1 MSGCDIAIAGGGL
14 SGGLIALALTR
25 ARPDLELALVE
36 AGRMLGGNH
45 RWSWFASD
53 LPPGGEDLLAAFPQ
67 AEWNDGYEVRFPAYR
82 RKLATPYRSLTS
94 ADFAATLRKALSPAA
109 IYRGT
114 RVAALDRGGITL
126 EGGRRIEAR
135 AVIDCRG
142 FEPTPHLAGGWQV
155 FLGGHV
161 RTGAPHGLERPV
173 IMDATVEQLG
183 GYRFVYCLP
192 LGPHELF
199 VEDTYYADQPVLDR
213 EALAERLDAY
223 CRRRGWIGE
232 VLGEETGVLPV
243 VTGGDFAAWQA
254 SQATEGVAL
263 AGARGGFW
271 HPLTSYT
278 LPHAARIALL
288 VADNA
293 DLSGGELA
301 TLLADEARAHWRATR
316 FYRLLGRMLLRAT
329 EPSQRY
335 RVLERFYRLP
345 RPTIERLY
353 AGRSTPADR
362 RRILCGRPPVPVTR
376 ALAALLGEGRP
387 LETVA

>member
-25 ARPDLELALVE
+25 ARPELKLALLEV
-36 AGRMLGGNH
+36 GRTLGGNH
-45 RWSWFASD
+45 RWSWFVSD
-53 LPPGGEDLLAAFPQ
+53 LPPDGEDLLATFSCT
-67 AEWNDGYEVRFPAYR
+67 EWDDYEVRFPTYR

-94 ADFAATLRKALSPAA
+94 ADFAATLRKTLPPAA
-109 IYRGT
+109 IHRGA
-114 RVAALDRGGITL
+114 RVAALDGGGITL
-126 EGGRRIEAR
+126 EGGKRIEAR
-135 AVIDCRG
+135 TVIDCRG

-161 RTGAPHGLERPV
+161 RTRAPHGLDRPV

-192 LGPHELF
+192 LGPNELF
-199 VEDTYYADQPVLDR
+199 VEDTYYADRPVLDR

-232 VLGEETGVLPV
+232 VLADETGVLPV

-254 SQATEGVAL
+254 SQAVEGVAL

-278 LPHAARIALL
+278 LPQAAGLALT
-288 VADNA
+288 VAANA
-293 DLSGGELA
+293 DMPGAALA
-301 TLLADEARAHWRATR
+301 TLLADQAREHWRATR

-335 RVLERFYRLP
+335 KVLERFYRLP

-353 AGRSTPADR
+353 AGRSTSVDR
-362 RRILCGRPPVPVTR
+362 RRILCGKPPVPVTR
-376 ALAALLGEGRP
+376 ALAALLDEGGS
-387 LETVA
+387 LGAAA

>member
-14 SGGLIALALTR
+14 SGGLIALALKR
-25 ARPDLELALVE
+25 ARPELKLVL
-36 AGRMLGGNH
+36 ADADGTLGGNH

-67 AEWNDGYEVRFPAYR
+67 AEWNDGYEVRFPAFR

-94 ADFAATLRKALSPAA
+94 ADFHATLGKALPARA
-109 IYRGT
+109 IRCRT
-114 RVAALDRGGITL
+114 RIAALDASGLTIESG
-126 EGGRRIEAR
+126 ERIDAH

-161 RTGAPHGLERPV
+161 RTQEPHGLERPL

-192 LGPHELF
+192 LGPSELF
-199 VEDTYYADQPVLDR
+199 VEDTYYADLPVLDR
-213 EALAERLDAY
+213 DALAERLDAY
-223 CRRRGWIGE
+223 CKRRGWIGK
-232 VLGEETGVLPV
+232 VLGEETGILPV

-254 SQATEGVAL
+254 SQGPEGVAL
-263 AGARGGFW
+263 AGVRGGFW

-278 LPHAARIALL
+278 LPHAVEIALL
-288 VADNA
+288 VAEHA
-293 DLSGGELA
+293 DLAGAELA
-301 TLLADEARAHWRATR
+301 TLLADRSREHWRMTR
-316 FYRLLGRMLLRAT
+316 FYRLLGRMLFRAA

-345 RPTIERLY
+345 RPAIERLY
-353 AGRSTPADR
+353 AGRTTAADR
-362 RRILCGRPPVPVTR
+362 RRILCGKPPVPVTR
-376 ALAALLGEGRP
+376 ALAALLADGRP
-387 LETVA
+387 LEITP